1 MQEESSTMDREHLSA
16 PPYHPPSPAFY
27 NIIHHMARDSRS
39 LMLMRRST
47 NLACGIQIPT
57 ITMTPK

>member
-1 MQEESSTMDREHLSA
+1 MDREHLSA

-39 LMLMRRST
+39 LMRRST